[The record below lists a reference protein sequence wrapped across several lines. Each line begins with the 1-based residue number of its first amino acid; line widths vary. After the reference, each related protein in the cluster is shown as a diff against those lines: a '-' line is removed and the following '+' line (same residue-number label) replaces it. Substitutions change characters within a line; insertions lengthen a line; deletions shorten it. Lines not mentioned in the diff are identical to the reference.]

1 MSTPHHGR
9 HELGQ
14 NFLSDRRVI
23 ADIVEIVSRTNG
35 PIIEIGAGDG
45 ALTIPLQRLARPLT
59 AVEVDAR
66 RARRLA
72 QRTVRSAPGPASR
85 PTEVVAA
92 DFLRYPLPRSP
103 HVVVGN
109 LPFHLTTAILRR
121 LLHGPGWTT
130 AVLLMQWEVARRRA
144 AVGGATMMT
153 AQWWPWFEFGLAR
166 KVSAAS
172 FTPRPAVDAGLLTI
186 TRRSRPLVDVADRA
200 RYQALVH
207 RVFTGR
213 GHGMAQILQRLP
225 TPVPRTWLRANGIA
239 PNSLPRQLSAAQ
251 WAALFEQTR
260 LTGAQRVDRP
270 RDVQHGRAHRR
281 RGGEVDRPAT
291 HHKQTGPVVG
301 QRQPQRGR
309 DADADP
315 DDQRTAPPVTRHH
328 QGERRDEDQADHQD
342 RPLTG
347 EHLAG
352 EFLWRHA
359 SFDSSAST
367 TLVSRKARV
376 NGPTPPGL
384 GDT

>member
-1 MSTPHHGR
+1 MSKPHHGR

-23 ADIVEIVSRTNG
+23 ADIVEIVSHTTG

-45 ALTIPLQRLARPLT
+45 ALTVPLQGLVRPLT
-59 AVEVDAR
+59 AIEVDAR
-66 RARRLA
+66 RAHRLA
-72 QRTVRSAPGPASR
+72 QRTAKS
-85 PTEVVAA
+85 TEIVVA
-92 DFLRYPLPRSP
+92 DFLRHPLPHSP

-121 LLHGPGWTT
+121 LLHGLGWTT
-130 AVLLMQWEVARRRA
+130 AVLVVQWEVARRRA

-153 AQWWPWFEFGLAR
+153 AQWWPWFEFALAQ
-166 KVSAAS
+166 KIPAS
-172 FTPRPAVDAGLLTI
+172 SFRPRPAVDAGLLTI
-186 TRRSRPLVDVADRA
+186 TRRNRPLVDSADRA

-213 GHGMAQILQRLP
+213 GRGMAQILQRLP
-225 TPVPRTWLRANGIA
+225 TPVPRNWLRANGVA
-239 PNSLPRQLSAAQ
+239 PNALPRQLSAAQ
-251 WAALFEQTR
+251 WAALHEAT
-260 LTGAQRVDRP
+260 LAGTERVDRP

-281 RGGEVDRPAT
+281 GGGEVDRPAP
-291 HHKQTGPVVG
+291 HHKQTRPLIG
-301 QRQPQRGR
+301 QRQPQRRG
-309 DADADP
+309 DPDADP
-315 DDQRTAPPVTRHH
+315 DDQCAAAPVTGHH

-347 EHLAG
+347 EHLAD
-352 EFLWRHA
+352 ELSCRHA

>member
-14 NFLSDRRVI
+14 NFLSDRRAI
-23 ADIVEIVSRTNG
+23 ADIIEIVSHTSG

-45 ALTIPLQRLARPLT
+45 ALTVPLQRLARPLT
-59 AVEVDAR
+59 AIEVDAR

-72 QRTVRSAPGPASR
+72 QRTAKATDAES
-85 PTEVVAA
+85 TDVVVA

-121 LLHGPGWTT
+121 LLHGPGWTS
-130 AVLLMQWEVARRRA
+130 AVLLVQWEVARRRA
-144 AVGGATMMT
+144 AVGNTTMMT

-166 KVSAAS
+166 KVSAGS
-172 FTPRPAVDAGLLTI
+172 FRPRPSVDAGVLTI
-186 TRRSRPLVDVADRA
+186 TRRTRPLVDPADRA

-213 GHGMAQILQRLP
+213 GRGMAQILQRLP
-225 TPVPRTWLRANGIA
+225 TPVSRDWLRVNGVA
-239 PNSLPRQLSAAQ
+239 PDALPRQLTAAQ
-251 WAALFEQTR
+251 WAALFEATR
-260 LTGAQRVDRP
+260 SAGSQRVDRP
-270 RDVQHGRAHRR
+270 RDVQHGRTHRR
-281 RGGEVDRPAT
+281 RRGEVDRAAS
-291 HHKQTGPVVG
+291 HHEQTRPVVG
-301 QRQPQRGR
+301 QRQPQRRR
-309 DADADP
+309 DPDTDP
-315 DDQRTAPPVTRHH
+315 DDQRAAAPVTRHH

-342 RPLTG
+342 RPLAG

-376 NGPTPPGL
+376 SGPTPPGL